1 MASGSSTPLRIE
13 LPAGGVLFREGD
25 PPTTGF
31 LLESGEVEV
40 SIRIRGL
47 PIVLSRLRAGD
58 ILGEMGVFDGA
69 ARSATATAITDCVLL
84 PIDRNQISE
93 RLEKVDPIIRA
104 LLEGQVRRYRGAIQA
119 IRGVEARDQTEPDTP
134 TDASAGDKFRLE
146 AQLREALANDG
157 LDVRYQPI
165 HHVASGRTA
174 GYEALVRWSH
184 PERGAVS
191 PLQFVGLA
199 EESQLIVELG
209 EYVFDTAC
217 RAVRSLQDAGI
228 SPLPFIAVNVSA
240 RQLEHPGLIERVV
253 ARVEATK
260 VPRGSLKVEITESQ
274 ALDHALV
281 GAAIELCHRHGI
293 GVALDDFGTGYAH
306 LSQMHALSFDTLKID
321 QAFSAAMLSNPRAM
335 AIVEAIV
342 HMARALGA
350 EVVVEGIETK
360 AMLDAL
366 RRLGCDY
373 AQGYLIGRPQTLAE
387 VLAATR

>member
-1 MASGSSTPLRIE
+1 MPTAKQLRIE
-13 LPAGGVLFREGD
+13 LAAGEILFREGEA
-25 PPTTGF
+25 PTTGF
-31 LLESGEVEV
+31 LLESGQIEIA
-40 SIRIRGL
+40 IRIDGA
-47 PIVLSRLRAGD
+47 PIVLSHLRAGD

-69 ARSATATAITDCVLL
+69 PRSATATALEDCVLL

-93 RLEKVDPIIRA
+93 RLEKADPIIRA

-119 IRGVEARDQTEPDTP
+119 IRGVEGLASVEPDTP
-134 TDASAGDKFRLE
+134 TGSSAGDKFRLE
-146 AQLREALANDG
+146 AHLREALASDG

-165 HHVASGRTA
+165 RHVASGRIA
-174 GYEALVRWSH
+174 GYEALVRWNH
-184 PERGAVS
+184 PDRGPIS

-199 EESQLIVELG
+199 EESQLIVPLG

-217 RAVRSLQDAGI
+217 NAVRCLQDAGI

-253 ARVEATK
+253 ERVEAAS

-274 ALDHALV
+274 ALDLTLV

-293 GVALDDFGTGYAH
+293 GVALDDFGTGYSH
-306 LSQMHALSFDTLKID
+306 LSQMHALAFDTLKID
-321 QAFSAAMLSNPRAM
+321 QAFSRSMLDDPRAM

-350 EVVVEGIETK
+350 EVVVEGIETE

-387 VLAATR
+387 LLAASA

>member
-1 MASGSSTPLRIE
+1 MANANTPLRIE

-31 LLESGEVEV
+31 LLESGEIEV
-40 SIRIRGL
+40 AIRIRGQ

-69 ARSATATAITDCVLL
+69 PRSATATAISDCVLL

-93 RLEKVDPIIRA
+93 RLDKADPIIRA

-119 IRGVEARDQTEPDTP
+119 IRGVEARGQTEPDTP
-134 TDASAGDKFRLE
+134 TGASAGDKFRLE
-146 AQLREALANDG
+146 AQLREALASEA

-165 HHVASGRTA
+165 ARVATGRIA
-174 GYEALVRWSH
+174 GYEALVRWNH
-184 PERGAVS
+184 PDRGAVS

-199 EESQLIVELG
+199 EESQLIVALG

-217 RAVRSLQDAGI
+217 RAVRSLQDAGV

-253 ARVEATK
+253 ARVEAAA

-281 GAAIELCHRHGI
+281 GAAIALCHRHGI

-306 LSQMHALSFDTLKID
+306 LSQMHALDFDTLKVD
-321 QAFSAAMLSNPRAM
+321 QAFSKSMLDSPRAM

-350 EVVVEGIETK
+350 EVVVEGIETE
-360 AMLDAL
+360 AMLEAL
-366 RRLGCDY
+366 QRLGCDY
-373 AQGYLIGRPQTLAE
+373 AQGYLIGRPETLE
-387 VLAATR
+387 EMLAAAR